1 MATDQ
6 DMNQGLLA
14 GKTALITGASGIAA
28 ATAKLF
34 ASEGCRVAVVDI
46 SEENV
51 QALERE
57 VPGITPLTADL
68 TAPGAAHEVTS
79 QARAALGR
87 IDILFNVV
95 GISAR
100 RYGDGPVHEASDEGW
115 DKALDTNAKTT
126 FSMCREGVKVMLEQ
140 GGGSIVNTASVL
152 AYAPN
157 AEHFATH
164 AYAASKG
171 AIIALTKSMAA
182 CYAAQGIRVNA
193 VAPGLIETPMSARAR
208 SDDGVLEYM
217 KVKQPLTGKLGRAED
232 VAKTALY
239 LASDLA
245 SFVTGEVVEV
255 AGGWSVS

>member
-1 MATDQ
+1 MAAE
-6 DMNQGLLA
+6 GLLT

-28 ATAKLF
+28 AAATLF
-34 ASEGCRVAVVDI
+34 TREGCRVVVIDI
-46 SEENV
+46 SRDNL
-51 QALERE
+51 QGLEQE
-57 VPGITPLTADL
+57 VPGIIPVTADL
-68 TAPGAAHEVTS
+68 TVPGAPYDVTS

-87 IDILFNVV
+87 IDVLFNVV

-126 FSMCREGVKVMLEQ
+126 FSMCREVLKVMLEQ
-140 GGGSIVNTASVL
+140 GRGSIVNTASVL

-171 AIIALTKSMAA
+171 AIIALTKSMAS

-193 VAPGLIETPMSARAR
+193 VAPGLIETPMSARAQG
-208 SDDGVLEYM
+208 DENILEYM
-217 KVKQPLTGKLGRAED
+217 KVRQPLTGRLGKAED

-245 SFVTGEVVEV
+245 SFVTGEVIEV
-255 AGGWSVS
+255 AGGWGVS